1 MDILSDVVSQKS
13 GQICRHIIL
22 WVYKMSVRV
31 HIYRH
36 CNLQLSTGTSSFL
49 TKSDMHGNAMD
60 LAFRQ

>member
-1 MDILSDVVSQKS
+1 MDILCDVVSQKVVK
-13 GQICRHIIL
+13 

-31 HIYRH
+31 QVYRN

-60 LAFRQ
+60 LAFPQ

>member
-1 MDILSDVVSQKS
+1 MDILCDVVSQKVVK
-13 GQICRHIIL
+13 

-31 HIYRH
+31 RVYRN